1 MFETLDDAEQDKEA
15 LLGASEEL
23 DNEKALTSFEGPPT
37 LAFILAAVLL
47 FASLFLGHQGSMRAF
62 TATCY
67 LSVGVFA
74 TGLFWG
80 LRNRA
85 WFWITMT
92 VLLLLHLPLVLYAP
106 LSGYW
111 LHGKNGVLIDFA
123 DFAVYF
129 LVLAAMKKLTLG
141 RRKGDGTL

>member
-15 LLGASEEL
+15 LLGASQEP
-23 DNEKALTSFEGPPT
+23 DDEKALTSFEGPPT

-67 LSVGVFA
+67 LSVAAFA

-80 LRNRA
+80 LRNRV

-92 VLLLLHLPLVLYAP
+92 VLLLFHLPLVLYAP

-111 LHGKNGVLIDFA
+111 LHGKNGVLIDLA

-129 LVLAAMKKLTLG
+129 LVLAVMKRLTLG
-141 RRKGDGTL
+141 GRRGDWAL